1 MQLDEYTAG
10 KRNHKYMKKVGIVA
24 CSDVQK
30 EEYRWWCLLQ
40 IGKRYQPRH
49 WKPQLRFLSSSMYV
63 SLLMASSFFWLPG
76 IRKYENQDTN
86 WRASIMV
93 SSIGFAH
100 IQLRNREN
108 RRQGHWWFCEG
119 RWSISSSKSSTGE
132 KGKEWWL
139 LGNIRHFRDD
149 GDFFGRWRIN
159 CCLAIW
165 QILID

>member
-1 MQLDEYTAG
+1 MLTANNFRPKTRCSGREIMQLDEYTAG

-24 CSDVQK
+24 CSDAQK

-63 SLLMASSFFWLPG
+63 SLLIASSFFWLPR

-108 RRQGHWWFCEG
+108 RRQGHWWFLWRQMIYIVIQIEH
-119 RWSISSSKSSTGE
+119 RWKRQRMMTS
-132 KGKEWWL
+132 GK
-139 LGNIRHFRDD
+139 HTPF
-149 GDFFGRWRIN
+149 
-159 CCLAIW
+159 
-165 QILID
+165 